1 MPPAPFPDREL
12 LKAENINTSTGL
24 ATDYLNH
31 YNEIAMMI
39 ATLGD
44 IPDMRDSVLEWRPIG
59 YAAHFRMTGLPDHDL
74 AVAAYEVAPTDV
86 KIRFLTARRA
96 LELAI
101 IDVQD
106 LIEAAP
112 IASAQLAERAPDI
125 FAAIAR
131 LGAVINGEQGGGEQS
146 GGEQSR
152 GEQGSA
158 CAIASP
164 FS

>member
-1 MPPAPFPDREL
+1 MRPAPLPDADL
-12 LKAENINTSTGL
+12 LKAAIINPTTGL

-44 IPDMRDSVLEWRPIG
+44 MPEMREPVLEWRPVG
-59 YAAHFRMTGLPDHDL
+59 YATHFRMTGFRDRDL
-74 AVAAYEVAPTDV
+74 AVAAYESVPDAVKVRFVA
-86 KIRFLTARRA
+86 ARREVA
-96 LELAI
+96 LAI

-106 LIEAAP
+106 RREAAP
-112 IASAQLAERAPDI
+112 EASSRLAARAPEI

-131 LGAVINGEQGGGEQS
+131 LGGVIS
-146 GGEQSR
+146 GGEARAADTQSDVD
-152 GEQGSA
+152 SL
-158 CAIASP
+158 

>member
-1 MPPAPFPDREL
+1 MRRAPLPDPEL
-12 LKAENINTSTGL
+12 LKAANINPSTGL

-44 IPDMRDSVLEWRPIG
+44 MPEMREPVLEWRPIG
-59 YAAHFRMTGLPDHDL
+59 YAAHFRMTGFRDRDL
-74 AVAAYEVAPTDV
+74 AVAAYEVVPYEV
-86 KIRFLTARRA
+86 KARFLAARRE

-106 LIEAAP
+106 LIETAP
-112 IASAQLAERAPDI
+112 SASIQLATRAPDI

-131 LGAVINGEQGGGEQS
+131 LGAVINGDQGRSEQS
-146 GGEQSR
+146 AADAADSL
-152 GEQGSA
+152 
-158 CAIASP
+158 

>member
-1 MPPAPFPDREL
+1 MHPALLPDPEL
-12 LKAENINTSTGL
+12 LKAANINPSTGL

-44 IPDMRDSVLEWRPIG
+44 MPEMRDSVLDWRPIG
-59 YAAHFRMTGLPDHDL
+59 YATHFNKTGFRDRDL
-74 AVAAYEVAPTDV
+74 AVAAYEVAPAEV
-86 KIRFLTARRA
+86 KARFLAARRE

-112 IASAQLAERAPDI
+112 VASAQLAERAPDI

-131 LGAVINGEQGGGEQS
+131 LGAVINGDQS
-146 GGEQSR
+146 GAAAADSL
-152 GEQGSA
+152 
-158 CAIASP
+158 

>member
-1 MPPAPFPDREL
+1 MRPAKLPDPET
-12 LKAENINTSTGL
+12 LKAANINPSTGL

-44 IPDMRDSVLEWRPIG
+44 MPEMRESVLEWRPIG
-59 YAAHFRMTGLPDHDL
+59 YATHFRMTGFRDRDL
-74 AVAAYEVAPTDV
+74 AVAAYEVVPHDV
-86 KIRFLTARRA
+86 KARFLTARREV
-96 LELAI
+96 ELAI
-101 IDVQD
+101 IEVQD

-112 IASAQLAERAPDI
+112 AASAQLAARAPDI

-131 LGAVINGEQGGGEQS
+131 LGAVINGDQRGGQGATS
-146 GGEQSR
+146 SIVTTDPD
-152 GEQGSA
+152 SL
-158 CAIASP
+158 

>member
-1 MPPAPFPDREL
+1 MRSAKLPNPER
-12 LKAENINTSTGL
+12 LKAANINPSTGL

-39 ATLGD
+39 ATFGD
-44 IPDMRDSVLEWRPIG
+44 TPKMRDSVLDWRPIG
-59 YAAHFRMTGLPDHDL
+59 YATHFRMTGFPDCDL
-74 AVAAYEVAPTDV
+74 AVAAYEVVPHEV
-86 KIRFLTARRA
+86 KARFLTARRE

-112 IASAQLAERAPDI
+112 PASLQLAARAPNI

-131 LGAVINGEQGGGEQS
+131 LGGVINGDQGGT
-146 GGEQSR
+146 
-152 GEQGSA
+152 
-158 CAIASP
+158 SP
-164 FS
+164 IVTNDIDTLVS